1 MEWLFF
7 CCLYLY
13 HHRLR
18 VFSFGLTSFSL
29 LCFHQSSRKRRRC
42 CSDEDVSVYSRI
54 SFLSSTRTRSKANA
68 DDVVCVDDV
77 GGEGTKKNS
86 SLSLTHACS
95 NASIIK
101 VRTKR
106 KRRLRRCSTFN
117 KESRR
122 KETRVFLASPRKINN
137 DMNNVVVRV
146 MAPLFAS
153 FFLSSFSSLYAQS
166 IKQTIYLFPWTMFIS
181 AGRSVRRQRLNLELR
196 MR

>member
-54 SFLSSTRTRSKANA
+54 SFLLSTRTRSKANA

-86 SLSLTHACS
+86 SLSLTHACLK
-95 NASIIK
+95 ASIIK

-117 KESRR
+117 KNHGVSGS
-122 KETRVFLASPRKINN
+122 RVFLASPRKINN
-137 DMNNVVVRV
+137 DV
-146 MAPLFAS
+146 
-153 FFLSSFSSLYAQS
+153 
-166 IKQTIYLFPWTMFIS
+166 
-181 AGRSVRRQRLNLELR
+181 
-196 MR
+196 

>member
-1 MEWLFF
+1 MEWLFS

-13 HHRLR
+13 HHRLFW
-18 VFSFGLTSFSL
+18 VFSFGLTSFSV
-29 LCFHQSSRKRRRC
+29 LCFHQSWKKKKKKKKKKTSRKRRRC

-54 SFLSSTRTRSKANA
+54 SFLLSTRTRSKANA

-153 FFLSSFSSLYAQS
+153 FFLVVFHRYTRNQTNKQS
-166 IKQTIYLFPWTMFIS
+166 IYFQ
-181 AGRSVRRQRLNLELR
+181 G
-196 MR
+196 

>member
-1 MEWLFF
+1 MEWLFS

-29 LCFHQSSRKRRRC
+29 LCFHQSWKEKKKKTSRKRRRC

-68 DDVVCVDDV
+68 DDVVCVDEV
-77 GGEGTKKNS
+77 GGEGSKKNS
-86 SLSLTHACS
+86 SLSLPHACLK
-95 NASIIK
+95 ASIIK

-117 KESRR
+117 KNHGVSG
-122 KETRVFLASPRKINN
+122 TRVFLASPRKINN
-137 DMNNVVVRV
+137 DMNNVV
-146 MAPLFAS
+146 
-153 FFLSSFSSLYAQS
+153 
-166 IKQTIYLFPWTMFIS
+166 
-181 AGRSVRRQRLNLELR
+181 
-196 MR
+196 